1 MKIQKNPI
9 FIDPLLPPS
18 MAGAALLIIFSLIV
32 ISVRSYADTRLDLV
46 ARSCET
52 TTVQNKD
59 DYLKNYESILQ
70 KMEPEMYRN
79 KFAFNEAGKPPD
91 KIYVLS
97 QCMNDLSSVE
107 CAQCFARISNILPAC
122 FPTTGGRVYLDGC
135 FIRANNYSFYREV
148 TADGDINR
156 CSDDVDTNEDFKMV
170 LRDMLPRM
178 VHKAPDKKGFA
189 LFQESRNGTTVHGM
203 AQCWKILDKEMCSSC
218 LADAVDLVFRCVP
231 SKEGR
236 ALNAGCFL
244 RYSTYDFGHDTNAG
258 AVRYAI
264 ISFIIYIFLTA
275 VVCTLAV
282 AIGLRLGKMAYKQ
295 MNPRREW
302 KGKEVDLAA
311 LDQAMKFLQFKF
323 STLEKATDCFN
334 EANKLGSGGY
344 GEVFKGTLPDGRE
357 IAVKRLYVN
366 GRNRSREIYNEMD
379 VISKAQH
386 KNLVRCLGG
395 CFTIIENFLV
405 YEYLANKS
413 LDGILFGKLQISIL
427 KQNGDCF
434 DGPWKKDPEKKK
446 ELDWGKRQK
455 IIMGTAEGLEFLHK
469 GCEVRIIHRDIKA
482 SNILLDIKFRPKI
495 ADFGLARLC
504 SRDSDRISLVN
515 NTVAGTFGYMA
526 PEYIAKGRL
535 TEKVDVYSFGV
546 LMLEIISG
554 VKNTKIESDNYFET
568 LVTDAWRHFQSNT
581 TTKIIDESLNSEDQ
595 IEEIK
600 RQIQLGLLCTQ
611 AEPTLRPNMSKV
623 LQILRH
629 KDMDLPSPTKPP
641 FLDESLIL
649 SASSFN
655 TLPSKSQTNI
665 NFPEK
670 SQTNDNLHRH
680 DQQDYSNL

>member
-1 MKIQKNPI
+1 
-9 FIDPLLPPS
+9 

-413 LDGILFGKLQISIL
+413 LDGILF
-427 KQNGDCF
+427 
-434 DGPWKKDPEKKK
+434 DPEKKK

>member
-1 MKIQKNPI
+1 
-9 FIDPLLPPS
+9 
-18 MAGAALLIIFSLIV
+18 MAAAALLIIFSLIV

-148 TADGDINR
+148 TANGDINR
-156 CSDDVDTNEDFKMV
+156 CSDDIDTDEDFKMV

-413 LDGILFGKLQISIL
+413 LDSILF
-427 KQNGDCF
+427 
-434 DGPWKKDPEKKK
+434 DPEKKK

-455 IIMGTAEGLEFLHK
+455 IIMETAEGLEYLHK

-581 TTKIIDESLNSEDQ
+581 TTKIIDESLNPEDQ

>member
-413 LDGILFGKLQISIL
+413 LDGILF
-427 KQNGDCF
+427 
-434 DGPWKKDPEKKK
+434 DPEKKK

>member
-1 MKIQKNPI
+1 
-9 FIDPLLPPS
+9 
-18 MAGAALLIIFSLIV
+18 MAGAALLIIFSLIA

-264 ISFIIYIFLTA
+264 VSFIIYIFLTA

-413 LDGILFGKLQISIL
+413 LDGILF
-427 KQNGDCF
+427 
-434 DGPWKKDPEKKK
+434 DPEKKK

-455 IIMGTAEGLEFLHK
+455 IIMGTAEGLEYLHK

-581 TTKIIDESLNSEDQ
+581 TTKIIDESLSLEDQ

>member
-1 MKIQKNPI
+1 
-9 FIDPLLPPS
+9 

-148 TADGDINR
+148 TANGDINR
-156 CSDDVDTNEDFKMV
+156 CSDDIDTDEDFKMV

-413 LDGILFGKLQISIL
+413 LDSILF
-427 KQNGDCF
+427 
-434 DGPWKKDPEKKK
+434 DPEKKK
-446 ELDWGKRQK
+446 ELDWGKRQQ
-455 IIMGTAEGLEFLHK
+455 IIMGTAEGLEYLHK

-535 TEKVDVYSFGV
+535 SEKVDVYSFGV

-581 TTKIIDESLNSEDQ
+581 TTKIIDESLNPEDQ

>member
-1 MKIQKNPI
+1 
-9 FIDPLLPPS
+9 
-18 MAGAALLIIFSLIV
+18 
-32 ISVRSYADTRLDLV
+32 
-46 ARSCET
+46 
-52 TTVQNKD
+52 
-59 DYLKNYESILQ
+59 
-70 KMEPEMYRN
+70 
-79 KFAFNEAGKPPD
+79 
-91 KIYVLS
+91 
-97 QCMNDLSSVE
+97 
-107 CAQCFARISNILPAC
+107 
-122 FPTTGGRVYLDGC
+122 
-135 FIRANNYSFYREV
+135 
-148 TADGDINR
+148 
-156 CSDDVDTNEDFKMV
+156 MV

-302 KGKEVDLAA
+302 KDAGKEVDLAA

-413 LDGILFGKLQISIL
+413 LDGILF
-427 KQNGDCF
+427 
-434 DGPWKKDPEKKK
+434 DPEKKK

>member
-1 MKIQKNPI
+1 
-9 FIDPLLPPS
+9 

-32 ISVRSYADTRLDLV
+32 VSVRSYADTRLDLV
-46 ARSCET
+46 ARSCEM

-148 TADGDINR
+148 TANGDINR
-156 CSDDVDTNEDFKMV
+156 CSDDIDTDEDFKMV

-413 LDGILFGKLQISIL
+413 LDSILF
-427 KQNGDCF
+427 
-434 DGPWKKDPEKKK
+434 DPEKKK

-455 IIMGTAEGLEFLHK
+455 IIMGTAEGLEYLHK

-515 NTVAGTFGYMA
+515 NSVAGTFGYMA

-581 TTKIIDESLNSEDQ
+581 TTKIIEESLNPEDQ

>member
-1 MKIQKNPI
+1 
-9 FIDPLLPPS
+9 
-18 MAGAALLIIFSLIV
+18 
-32 ISVRSYADTRLDLV
+32 
-46 ARSCET
+46 
-52 TTVQNKD
+52 
-59 DYLKNYESILQ
+59 
-70 KMEPEMYRN
+70 
-79 KFAFNEAGKPPD
+79 
-91 KIYVLS
+91 
-97 QCMNDLSSVE
+97 MNDLSSVE

-302 KGKEVDLAA
+302 KDAGKEVDLAA

-413 LDGILFGKLQISIL
+413 LDGILF
-427 KQNGDCF
+427 
-434 DGPWKKDPEKKK
+434 DPEKKK

>member
-258 AVRYAI
+258 AVHLCFVDAI

-413 LDGILFGKLQISIL
+413 LDGILF
-427 KQNGDCF
+427 
-434 DGPWKKDPEKKK
+434 DPEKKK

-455 IIMGTAEGLEFLHK
+455 IIMGTAEGLEYLHK